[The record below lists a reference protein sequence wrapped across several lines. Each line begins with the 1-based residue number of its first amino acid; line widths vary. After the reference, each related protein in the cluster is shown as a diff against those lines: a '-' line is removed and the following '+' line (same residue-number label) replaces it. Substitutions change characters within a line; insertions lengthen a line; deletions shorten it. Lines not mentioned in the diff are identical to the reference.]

1 METSEPFDYLIVGGG
16 SAGCVL
22 ANRLSARASVRVCL
36 LEAGPDT
43 PPERMP
49 ETIARENYLP
59 DYFDEKRYW
68 TDLKAF
74 RDPVGNRSV
83 AQITRDQTAARYEQA
98 RVMGGGSSVN
108 GQVAL
113 RGIPS
118 DYDEWERLG
127 AAGWGWRDCLP
138 YFRKLERDLDFDGP
152 LHGREGPFPI
162 RRTFPKDWG
171 GFALAFRDA
180 AVKAGMPYHGD
191 ANAEAGSG
199 CFPFPRNNVY
209 GRRVSTALAY
219 LDDATRM
226 RANLRIIPDALVE
239 RIEFEAGR
247 AVAVRAL
254 ISGQRVKLGAREIIV
269 SAGAIHSPALLMRSG
284 VGPAEHLREHGITVV
299 ADRPGVGANLQDHPL
314 VGLGVHLK
322 PQGRLDP
329 QLRNPFLIY
338 ARFSSGMAGCP
349 EQDMKIS
356 LANRFDPSPIG
367 NHFGVVRVGPDKA
380 FSRGFVRLKT
390 VTPEDEPFVAF
401 NLLADDRDLL
411 RMREG
416 VRFVHRLLT
425 SPEVSAVSHGAFA
438 GAYTRWLRALR
449 SVGRAGDLMLS
460 AAAVLLDAGAVPR
473 GVLMNLAFPNGA
485 DIERMTGDDQLLD
498 DWIRSTVLGNWHA
511 CGTCR
516 MGAAADRA
524 AVVDPSGRVIGVAGL
539 RVADASIMPSVPCA
553 NTNLSTIM
561 IGEKISDD
569 VIASHGRQSPTQMPS
584 YDAKPL
590 NAN

>member
-1 METSEPFDYLIVGGG
+1 LNFPEAFDYLVIGGG

-22 ANRLSARASVRVCL
+22 ANRLSEDPSTRVGL

-49 ETIARENYLP
+49 ESIACENYLP
-59 DYFDEKRYW
+59 DYFSDDRYW
-68 TDLKAF
+68 TGLTVF
-74 RDPVGNRSV
+74 RDPVGNRSLR
-83 AQITRDQTAARYEQA
+83 QITEEMTPARYEQA

-138 YFRKLERDLDFDGP
+138 YFRKLERDLDFAGP
-152 LHGREGPFPI
+152 LHGRDGPLPI

-171 GFALAFRDA
+171 GLALAFREA
-180 AVKAGMPYHGD
+180 AAKAGMPYHDD
-191 ANAEAGSG
+191 ANAEPGDG

-226 RANLRIIPDALVE
+226 RPNLHIVANALAEHV
-239 RIEFEAGR
+239 EFESGR
-247 AVAVRAL
+247 AVAVRARIDGRPTRL
-254 ISGQRVKLGAREIIV
+254 AAREIILA
-269 SAGAIHSPALLMRSG
+269 AGAIHSPALLMRSG
-284 VGPAEHLREHGITVV
+284 VGEAGHLQEHGIAVV

-338 ARFSSGMAGCP
+338 ARFSSGMAGCSA
-349 EQDMKIS
+349 QDMKIS

-367 NHFGVVRVGPDKA
+367 NHFAVVRVGPDKA
-380 FSRGFVRLKT
+380 FSRGFVRLD
-390 VTPEDEPFVAF
+390 PENPGGEPFVAF
-401 NLLADDRDLL
+401 NLLADERDLV

-416 VRFVHRLLT
+416 VRLAYRLLST
-425 SPEVSAVSHGAFA
+425 PEVGAVAHGVFA
-438 GAYTRWLRALR
+438 GAYTRWLRTLR
-449 SVGRAGDLMLS
+449 SAGQAGDLLL
-460 AAAVLLDAGAVPR
+460 AVGARLLDAGELPR
-473 GVLMNLAFPNGA
+473 RTLMGLAFPGGQAMDRMMA
-485 DIERMTGDDQLLD
+485 DDGLLD
-498 DWIRSTVLGNWHA
+498 TWIRETVLGNWHA

-516 MGAAADRA
+516 MGSADDRA
-524 AVVDPSGRVIGVAGL
+524 SVVDPAGRVVGVEGL
-539 RVADASIMPSVPCA
+539 RVADASIMPTVPCA

-561 IGEKISDD
+561 IAEKISAA
-569 VIASHGRQSPTQMPS
+569 VASAR
-584 YDAKPL
+584 
-590 NAN
+590 

>member
-1 METSEPFDYLIVGGG
+1 MDHPERFDYLIVGGG

-22 ANRLSARASVRVCL
+22 ANRLSARPSNRVCL

-49 ETIARENYLP
+49 ESIARENYLP
-59 DYFDEKRYW
+59 DYFEEKRYW
-68 TDLKAF
+68 TDLTVY
-74 RDPVGNRSV
+74 RDPLGNRSPAEMV
-83 AQITRDQTAARYEQA
+83 REMTAVRYEQA

-113 RGIPS
+113 RGVPS

-138 YFRKLERDLDFDGP
+138 YFRKLERDLDFEGP
-152 LHGREGPFPI
+152 LHGRDGPLPI

-180 AVKAGMPYHGD
+180 AVEAGLPYHDD
-191 ANAEAGSG
+191 ANAEAGDG

-219 LDDATRM
+219 LDDATRL
-226 RANLRIIPDALVE
+226 RPNLRIVPNALVE
-239 RIEFEAGR
+239 RVEFEAGR
-247 AVAVRAL
+247 AVAVLAVL
-254 ISGQRVKLGAREIIV
+254 PGGPVTLSAREIIV

-284 VGPAEHLREHGITVV
+284 IGPAEHLRDHGI
-299 ADRPGVGANLQDHPL
+299 AALSDRAGVGANLQDHPL

-329 QLRNPFLIY
+329 ELRNPFLLY
-338 ARFSSGMAGCP
+338 ARFSSGQPACP
-349 EQDMKIS
+349 AQDMKIS
-356 LANRFDPSPIG
+356 LANRFDASPIG
-367 NHFGVVRVGPDKA
+367 NQFAVVRVGPDKA
-380 FSRGFVRLKT
+380 FSRGFVRLKG
-390 VTPEDEPFVAF
+390 PGSREEPLVAF
-401 NLLADDRDLL
+401 NLLANELDLA

-416 VRFVHRLLT
+416 VRFVVRLLT
-425 SPEVSAVSHGAFA
+425 APEMRAVSHDVFA

-449 SVGRAGDLMLS
+449 SVGWAGD
-460 AAAVLLDAGAVPR
+460 AVLGLGAKLLDAGPLPR
-473 GVLMNLAFPNGA
+473 RALMRLAFPKGS
-485 DIERMTGDDQLLD
+485 DIHRMAVDDRLLD

-516 MGAAADRA
+516 MGRADDRH
-524 AVVDPSGRVIGVAGL
+524 AVVDPSARVIGVDGL

-561 IGEKISDD
+561 IAEKVADTILTDEHP
-569 VIASHGRQSPTQMPS
+569 AR
-584 YDAKPL
+584 
-590 NAN
+590 